1 MEDNNKESKG
11 NKIFKKGIKFL
22 AIALLIL
29 VLGGIGGVATE
40 RYVFPKLS
48 SYDFF
53 SKFDFI
59 KKTNENVTVINK
71 TEKVM
76 VQEED
81 SINKIASQA
90 ETTVVNIISVPDNTS
105 SIESASQN
113 GTGVI
118 VTGDGYVV
126 TYRDAILETDASYK
140 ILTFDGVVHDAQL
153 VGVDNYSNLAFL
165 KMDGSN
171 FPVIAFSN
179 SDDFRPGKKMIAIG
193 NAFEEYQNRYSA
205 GLLSNLNKTFNL
217 SGKTVSSSEKLEG
230 VFEVDFDNQE
240 EYLGGPIIDYNGDL
254 VGIIGKVELDN
265 KNKYFQIPANSVKS
279 AMTIALEE
287 NLDKRAQ
294 LGVYYNTIS
303 KSYAVAYELEMEKGA
318 LIFSPSQRQGLAV
331 MYNSPAWKAGMQVGD
346 IVLAVNGSEVNLDNP
361 LSEYVS
367 EMQKGE
373 KANLKIMR
381 NGEEM
386 EIEVE
391 F

>member
-140 ILTFDGVVHDAQL
+140 ILPF
-153 VGVDNYSNLAFL
+153 
-165 KMDGSN
+165 
-171 FPVIAFSN
+171 
-179 SDDFRPGKKMIAIG
+179 
-193 NAFEEYQNRYSA
+193 
-205 GLLSNLNKTFNL
+205 LLSIYEQKDFYLQPLIYTFRYL
-217 SGKTVSSSEKLEG
+217 LLL
-230 VFEVDFDNQE
+230 NQE
-240 EYLGGPIIDYNGDL
+240 AIELHGCILWENGNQSPL
-254 VGIIGKVELDN
+254 FL
-265 KNKYFQIPANSVKS
+265 S
-279 AMTIALEE
+279 
-287 NLDKRAQ
+287 
-294 LGVYYNTIS
+294 NT
-303 KSYAVAYELEMEKGA
+303 V
-318 LIFSPSQRQGLAV
+318 
-331 MYNSPAWKAGMQVGD
+331 
-346 IVLAVNGSEVNLDNP
+346 
-361 LSEYVS
+361 
-367 EMQKGE
+367 
-373 KANLKIMR
+373 
-381 NGEEM
+381 
-386 EIEVE
+386 
-391 F
+391 